1 MKNMQKSK
9 FIGGLLACCLCG
21 QLTAQMPKM
30 YMRLMGG
37 FHAPLGETNFG
48 LLVDDQGQAVQYLTA
63 ETGGGIPITLG
74 TGYMFNKHFGAE
86 VNLQYTKGAYADY
99 FVMGTSKKSVRFDGL
114 YVIPSLI
121 MATGGKKFNF
131 YIKAGFVL
139 PAINRSFFRV
149 NDVDARVGSNQFN
162 VGINGSAG
170 VRWQITRRLALIAEL
185 EEVNVKSRLNYVEDV
200 TTGRLVTFV
209 EELNP
214 GAIDQELAYSLSL
227 RRSGFNI
234 GITYTLLTND

>member
-1 MKNMQKSK
+1 MQKNK
-9 FIGGLLACCLCG
+9 LIGWCLVCCLCN

-30 YMRLMGG
+30 YMRVMGG

-48 LLVDDQGQAVQYLTA
+48 LLVDSNDQPIQYLTA
-63 ETGGGIPITLG
+63 ETGGGVPITLG

-86 VNLQYTKGAYADY
+86 VNLQYTKGTYADY
-99 FVMGTSKKSVRFDGL
+99 FVMGTSKKSIRFDGL

-139 PAINRSFFRV
+139 PAISKTYFRT
-149 NDVDARVGSNQFN
+149 NDIDVGVGSNQFN
-162 VGINGSAG
+162 IGINGSVG
-170 VRWQITRRLALIAEL
+170 VRWQITRRLALVAEL

-200 TTGRLVTFV
+200 STSRLVTFV
-209 EELNP
+209 EELKP
-214 GAIDQELAYSLSL
+214 GATNQDLAYSLSL
-227 RRSGFNI
+227 RRSGFNV
-234 GITYTLLTND
+234 GITYTLLAND